1 MTISIKANNFSQN
14 MYKRFMQLLTVAAVL
29 FLTVP
34 VSAQQQL
41 SVEPRAVRGGKVT
54 LSFKN
59 VPSEDAGNVSGAYTV
74 NHGDGTISL
83 PYLSGPVRVVGK
95 TAREIEDH
103 VRALYID
110 QKIYTQPIVMAAV
123 GSDEEAAELNQRYIQ
138 VTGYVAGKKNLR
150 YRQGITLIQA
160 LLDCGDITDYGSR
173 KIQVTR
179 KGVTRTYDYFSAR
192 DRAIQLMPDDI
203 IYVPTRPAFERR
215 PSKIGP

>member
-1 MTISIKANNFSQN
+1 MKISTNYINEPMNTRIFHT
-14 MYKRFMQLLTVAAVL
+14 LLVL
-29 FLTVP
+29 LMVWVTLP
-34 VSAQQQL
+34 MMAQQL
-41 SVEPRAVRGGKVT
+41 SVEPRAVKGGRVT
-54 LSFKN
+54 LTFRN
-59 VPSEDAGNVSGAYTV
+59 VPSEDAGNVNGAYTV

-83 PYLSGPVRVVGK
+83 PYLSDRVRVVGK

-103 VRALYID
+103 VRALYIN
-110 QKIYTQPIVMAAV
+110 QKIYAQPIVMAAV
-123 GSDEEAAELNQRYIQ
+123 GSEHESNDLNQRYIQ
-138 VTGYVAGKKNLR
+138 VTGNVAGKKNLL

-192 DRAIQLMPDDI
+192 DRSIQLMPDDV